1 LQVSEI
7 IPERIGRIAPYEPVQ
22 GDYPV
27 RLDANE
33 SFVGLPQ
40 SLRDELAGIVSGFA
54 FNRYPDPL
62 AGEVTA
68 LFAAYHGVDPAYL
81 TAGNGSDE
89 LIALILGSFLDR
101 GECVLTASPDFS
113 MYRFY
118 ASLSGARCAQIQ
130 KDESL
135 CVAAEALLSAALREK
150 ARLIIFSN
158 PCNPTAQGMPAKE
171 VLWLTDSFDGLVVVD
186 EAYMDFWDQSVLD
199 EAALRP
205 NLIVLRT
212 CSKALGLASLRLG
225 FAAACPPLTQAL
237 RKVKSPYNVG
247 GLTQAMAA
255 AVLRH
260 PDVLREAAARVVAS
274 CRSLHGALTE
284 LAGKYSGIRVYPTRT
299 NFVTVA
305 SPYAG
310 RLYDGLLS
318 RGICVR
324 RLDALLRIT
333 AGSETENAV
342 LISAFGEL
350 LAQGA
355 GGPDTTQGR

>member
-1 LQVSEI
+1 MNRF
-7 IPERIGRIAPYEPVQ
+7 IPERIGRIAPYEPMK

-33 SFVGLPQ
+33 SFVSLPQ
-40 SLRDELAGIVSGFA
+40 SLREELSGIVADFA

-62 AGEVTA
+62 AEEVTA
-68 LFAAYHGVDPAYL
+68 LFAAYHGVDPACL

-89 LIALILGSFLDR
+89 LIALILGNLLER

-118 ASLSGARCAQIQ
+118 ASLSGIRCASLQ

-135 CVAAEALLSAALREK
+135 CMTAEDLISAARREN

-171 VLWLTDSFDGLVVVD
+171 VLWLCDSFGGLVVVD
-186 EAYMDFWDQSVLD
+186 EAYMDFWDQSVIS
-199 EAALRP
+199 EAALCE

-212 CSKALGLASLRLG
+212 CSKALGMASLRLG
-225 FAAACPPLTQAL
+225 FAAACPEITQAL
-237 RKVKSPYNVG
+237 RKIKSPYNVN
-247 GLTQAMAA
+247 GLTQAVAA

-260 PDVLREAAARVVAS
+260 PEVLREATARVAAS
-274 CRSLHGALTE
+274 CRSLCGSLTALAE
-284 LAGKYSGIRVYPTRT
+284 KNGGIRVYPTRT

-305 SPYAG
+305 STCSG

-324 RLDALLRIT
+324 RIGTLLRIT
-333 AGSETENAV
+333 AGSEAENAA
-342 LISAFGEL
+342 LISALGEL

-355 GGPDTTQGR
+355 IGPTTQGRS